1 MRTEA
6 EMHWRAVLVMS
17 ARRGTVRDMSTD
29 ISMQTTTIGGS
40 GQPSY
45 YLPGPRPDDL
55 PISAAVW
62 DVAKNYGKQSE
73 AVVLALYE
81 AVKKLEANQQDARS

>member
-1 MRTEA
+1 
-6 EMHWRAVLVMS
+6 MS
-17 ARRGTVRDMSTD
+17 VPPITVTRMSTN
-29 ISMQTTTIGGS
+29 ISVQTTTFGGS
-40 GQPSY
+40 GQPPH

-73 AVVLALYE
+73 SVVIALYE
-81 AVKKLEANQQDARS
+81 AVKKLEAAQKGVQL